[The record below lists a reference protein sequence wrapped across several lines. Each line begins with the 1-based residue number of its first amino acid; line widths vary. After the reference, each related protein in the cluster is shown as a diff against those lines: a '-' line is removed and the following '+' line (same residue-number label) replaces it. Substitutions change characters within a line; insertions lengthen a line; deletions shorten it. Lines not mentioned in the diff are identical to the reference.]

1 MQILEEVTTRYTD
14 RVELVAGLILIV
26 VIMFAPMGF
35 AGFLRWARQ
44 NWFAKAPGKIN
55 MEKVS

>member
-1 MQILEEVTTRYTD
+1 MQILEEITTRYTD

-35 AGFLRWARQ
+35 AGFLRWARLK
-44 NWFAKAPGKIN
+44 WSARTAGK
-55 MEKVS
+55 MKLGKVA